1 MISLATGEERHVDWV
16 LRVRRA
22 EKRKEE
28 DRKIAWEL
36 VIGHCHPSH
45 LGELPP
51 SPRVLDNQAWLLG
64 LQPPRHP

>member
-1 MISLATGEERHVDWV
+1 MISLANSQERHYNHV
-16 LRVRRA
+16 LRVRHA

-28 DRKIAWEL
+28 DRAVAWEL
-36 VIGHCHPSH
+36 VIEHCHPSH

-51 SPRVLDNQAWLLG
+51 SPKMLDHKAWLVG

>member
-1 MISLATGEERHVDWV
+1 MISLANSQERHYLHVV
-16 LRVRRA
+16 RVMHE

-28 DRKIAWEL
+28 DRAVAWEL
-36 VIGHCHPSH
+36 VIEHCHPSH

-51 SPRVLDNQAWLLG
+51 SPKMLDHKAWLLG

>member
-1 MISLATGEERHVDWV
+1 MISLANSQERHYNHV
-16 LRVRRA
+16 LRVRHA

-36 VIGHCHPSH
+36 VIEHCHPSH

-51 SPRVLDNQAWLLG
+51 SPKMLDSLAWLLG

>member
-1 MISLATGEERHVDWV
+1 MISLAGSRERHYNYV
-16 LRVRRA
+16 LRARHA

-28 DRKIAWEL
+28 ERAVAWLIVLE
-36 VIGHCHPSH
+36 HCHPSQ

-51 SPRVLDNQAWLLG
+51 SPKMLDQKAWLLG